1 MTGLLALCVQD
12 NDVDTKPMS
21 VRLTKQNRDL
31 LEVHGI
37 AYTQSHFEFGR
48 WKHCIQQKKYYLK
61 HYFLERFGG
70 EDVQKLLTAIYYTN
84 LASYI
89 PFYPFMWPFLRMLE
103 LSTGDLL
110 TNRSVYDYLEEIG
123 IQDSEFRKI
132 LRTSIDSPFY
142 SSYGLARHWTHYLVQ
157 GKTVACLENDDET
170 SDDDSFESC
179 DGGPYNHSVMQ
190 SSKANKIKFFRYNR
204 YSIIA
209 A

>member
-1 MTGLLALCVQD
+1 MAALYP
-12 NDVDTKPMS
+12 T
-21 VRLTKQNRDL
+21 
-31 LEVHGI
+31 
-37 AYTQSHFEFGR
+37 
-48 WKHCIQQKKYYLK
+48 KKYYLK

-157 GKTVACLENDDET
+157 GKRLPALKMTKLVTKPVTETVTTTAVLKAAT
-170 SDDDSFESC
+170 AVHTIIQSC
-179 DGGPYNHSVMQ
+179 SLQKQTKLNSLG
-190 SSKANKIKFFRYNR
+190 
-204 YSIIA
+204 IIDTL
-209 A
+209 